1 MTAMTTATPSTKLP
15 SKTRSRLFLLLIFSA
30 CALPIVASLL
40 MYYVWKPAKY
50 LNHGELMETRPL
62 PPGSFVGAD
71 GKEVKLHGAGQW
83 TLLVLDSGQCDADCQ
98 QRLYDVR
105 QVWLAFELNKDRLQ
119 RVWAVSDDIKPDA
132 TLLTEHAGM
141 QVVRATQALI
151 DFYPQ
156 PSIGRIYLI
165 DAQGNQVLRYL
176 PKPEPKRMIKDV
188 SRLLLIKKM

>member
-1 MTAMTTATPSTKLP
+1 MTMDQKTK
-15 SKTRSRLFLLLIFSA
+15 SRLYLLLIFAA

-40 MYYVWKPAKY
+40 VYYVWQPAK
-50 LNHGELMETRPL
+50 LMNHGELMEVKPL
-62 PPGSFVGAD
+62 PEGSFVDAA
-71 GKEVKLHGAGQW
+71 GKEVKLHAQGKW
-83 TLLVLDSGQCDADCQ
+83 TLLVLDPGACDAECK

-119 RVWAVSDDIKPDA
+119 RVWAVSDAA
-132 TLLTEHAGM
+132 TPNPELLKEHVGIE
-141 QVVRATQALI
+141 VVHASEALI
-151 DFYPQ
+151 KSFPQ

-176 PKPEPKRMIKDV
+176 PNPEPKRMIKDV